1 MSKRKSKPKVWP
13 PVPVS
18 GQPFD
23 GGERPFGSGRLFD
36 NHTHLPLLPGE
47 YVSDSSGVRLSAEE
61 QMERAVQ
68 SGVQRVVVSLCSL
81 PEVQVLGD
89 DRERFSG
96 SAFEMVR
103 FAVAIHPNDAP
114 RHLGILD
121 TAPDNV
127 AQTREPWQET
137 PLDDAL
143 AAVERAAREF
153 PEAVVAIGETGLD
166 YFRTAETGKEAQ
178 KQAFAA
184 HIELAKALDLPLQ
197 IHDRDAHQDC
207 VEMLRHCGAPRKT
220 VFHCFSGDSE
230 LAEILAENG
239 WYASFAGNVTYH
251 ANQDIQAGAL
261 AMPAH
266 LRLIETDAPYLTPQP
281 YRGQPNASYL
291 IGHTADF
298 LAELTQVTSE
308 ELREHTYRNA
318 TTVYEF

>member
-13 PVPVS
+13 PLPVS
-18 GQPFD
+18 GQSVD
-23 GGERPFGSGRLFD
+23 EVLGPFGSGPLFD
-36 NHTHLPLLPGE
+36 NHTHLPLSPGD
-47 YVSDSSGVRLSAEE
+47 YVSDCNGVRLSVEE

-81 PEVQVLGD
+81 PEVQVLTTEC
-89 DRERFSG
+89 ERFAG
-96 SAFEMVR
+96 AAFAPVR

-143 AAVERAAREF
+143 ALVERTARDY
-153 PEAVVAIGETGLD
+153 PERVVAIGETGLD
-166 YFRTAETGKEAQ
+166 YFRTAQTGREAQ

-197 IHDRDAHQDC
+197 IHDRDAHADC
-207 VEMLRHCGAPRKT
+207 IEVLKRCGAPRRT
-220 VFHCFSGDSE
+220 VFHCFSGDAE
-230 LAEILAENG
+230 LAQILAENG

-251 ANQDIQAGAL
+251 ANQDIQAGAI

-291 IGHTADF
+291 VGYTADF
-298 LAELTQVTSE
+298 LAQLTQVTSE
-308 ELREHTYRNA
+308 ELREQTYRNA
-318 TTVYEF
+318 TTVYDF

>member
-1 MSKRKSKPKVWP
+1 MSKRKSKPKVWS

-18 GQPFD
+18 GEPFE
-23 GGERPFGSGRLFD
+23 GGAQVFGTGRLFD
-36 NHTHLPLLPGE
+36 NHTHLPLLPGD
-47 YVSDSSGVRLSAEE
+47 YVSDSTGVRLSAEE

-68 SGVQRVVVSLCSL
+68 AGVQRVVVSLCSL
-81 PEVQVLGD
+81 PEVQVLST
-89 DRERFSG
+89 DRERLAG

-127 AQTREPWQET
+127 VQTREVWQET

-143 AAVERAAREF
+143 ATVEQTAREF
-153 PEAVVAIGETGLD
+153 PETVVAIGETGLD
-166 YFRTAETGKEAQ
+166 YFRTAEAGKDAQ

-197 IHDRDAHQDC
+197 IHDRNAHQDC
-207 VEMLRHCGAPRKT
+207 VEMLQRCGAPQKT
-220 VFHCFSGDSE
+220 VFHCFSGDEE

-239 WYASFAGNVTYH
+239 WYASFAGNVTYP
-251 ANQDIQAGAL
+251 ANRDIQAGAL

-281 YRGQPNASYL
+281 YRGRPNASYL

-308 ELREHTYRNA
+308 ELREQTFRNA
-318 TTVYEF
+318 TEVYGF